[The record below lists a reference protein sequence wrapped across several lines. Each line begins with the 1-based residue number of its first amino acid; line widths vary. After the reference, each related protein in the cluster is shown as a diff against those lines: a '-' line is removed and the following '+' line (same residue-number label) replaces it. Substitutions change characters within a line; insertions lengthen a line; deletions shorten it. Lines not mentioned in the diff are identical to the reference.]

1 MPANSLPS
9 KIGVVIFPGFQLLD
23 YAGPLDA
30 LNILSADHPLTLY
43 TIAAALDPVPT
54 QNFMQD
60 KQGSQFSQSIVP
72 THTFANAP
80 DDLEVLLLPGGL
92 GARGPESNRW
102 MKPQVEYLKSLDLSS
117 KGSIKWVLT
126 VCTGSEILAR
136 TGLLDGR
143 KATTNKRAFNDVC
156 GHSCHL
162 ISSLLT
168 IYLLYAK
175 VKAKHPNVEWVAKA
189 RWVVDGNIWTS
200 SGISAG
206 IDLTF
211 AWIAEV
217 FGEETAQY
225 VADRSEYERNVDE
238 GNDRYAE
245 RWGAV

>member
-9 KIGVVIFPGFQLLD
+9 KFGVIIFPGFHLLD

-30 LNILSADHPLTLY
+30 LNILSADHPLTLC
-43 TIAAALDPVPT
+43 TIAATLDPVPT
-54 QNFMQD
+54 QNSMQD

-72 THTFANAP
+72 THTFDNAP

-92 GARGPESNRW
+92 GSRGPGSDKW
-102 MKPQVEYLKSLDLSS
+102 MKPQVEYLKRLDLSG
-117 KGSIKWVLT
+117 KGNIKWVLT

-143 KATTNKRAFNDVC
+143 RATTNKRAFGD
-156 GHSCHL
+156 
-162 ISSLLT
+162 
-168 IYLLYAK
+168 

-206 IDLTF
+206 IDVTF

-217 FGEETAQY
+217 FGEEAAQY
-225 VADRSEYERNVDE
+225 VADRSEYERNVDA